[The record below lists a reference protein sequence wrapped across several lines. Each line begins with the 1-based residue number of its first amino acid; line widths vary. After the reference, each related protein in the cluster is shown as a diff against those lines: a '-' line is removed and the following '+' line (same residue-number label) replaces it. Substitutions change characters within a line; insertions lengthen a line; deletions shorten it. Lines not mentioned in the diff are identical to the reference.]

1 MLLRSGSDRMLENNA
16 GETPYMVAHKY
27 QQFEA
32 ERLLLNIEQQHG
44 EWVIWVHV
52 GIVIISLPCP
62 FSFPFS
68 LSLLPPSL
76 SLPLSFSLS
85 PPSLSLSLLL
95 SADKAIQEMNTKP
108 KKIIA
113 AYSKALKNA
122 HKPESRIRLVFVG
135 DLGSGN
141 KNNT

>member
-1 MLLRSGSDRMLENNA
+1 MYSDNIFALPFLLSFLS
-16 GETPYMVAHKY
+16 
-27 QQFEA
+27 
-32 ERLLLNIEQQHG
+32 LL
-44 EWVIWVHV
+44 
-52 GIVIISLPCP
+52 SLSLSP
-62 FSFPFS
+62 SLS
-68 LSLLPPSL
+68 LSLL
-76 SLPLSFSLS
+76 LP
-85 PPSLSLSLLL
+85 SLSLLL

>member
-1 MLLRSGSDRMLENNA
+1 MYSDNIFALPFLLS
-16 GETPYMVAHKY
+16 
-27 QQFEA
+27 F
-32 ERLLLNIEQQHG
+32 
-44 EWVIWVHV
+44 
-52 GIVIISLPCP
+52 LPLSP
-62 FSFPFS
+62 PPPLS
-68 LSLLPPSL
+68 LS
-76 SLPLSFSLS
+76 PLSFSL
-85 PPSLSLSLLL
+85 SLSLSLLL

-141 KNNT
+141 ENNT

>member
-1 MLLRSGSDRMLENNA
+1 MYSDNIFALPFLL
-16 GETPYMVAHKY
+16 
-27 QQFEA
+27 
-32 ERLLLNIEQQHG
+32 
-44 EWVIWVHV
+44 
-52 GIVIISLPCP
+52 
-62 FSFPFS
+62 SF
-68 LSLLPPSL
+68 
-76 SLPLSFSLS
+76 LPLSPPTPLSL
-85 PPSLSLSLLL
+85 SLSLSLLL

-141 KNNT
+141 ENNT